1 MTPRSISTRLTKW
14 FPLLLVIAV
23 LIFLYQQAVFFI
35 APGFMG
41 IRIQGHQVKDIVT
54 KEGFHVKWPFWERIE
69 LMDLHL
75 LTYQVDAKG
84 FSKDL
89 IPLEGKLLIQFS
101 LNPATS
107 KQLFQKIGSQY
118 RFTQSLIIPLA
129 KENFQSLSTKWTAEE
144 WIQNREQVMTRF
156 KENFIQSMSQ
166 SLDFLSDA
174 VNWGKISLIELKIPD
189 PIVKLWQSKLR
200 SDVSSRLML
209 QEASILKSNEALLYL
224 KAIEKWN
231 GRLPFAISN
240 VVEKAPTNTTLSVTN
255 DQKIPAN

>member
-1 MTPRSISTRLTKW
+1 
-14 FPLLLVIAV
+14 VIAV

-54 KEGFHVKWPFWERIE
+54 KEGFHVKWPFWEKIE

-101 LNPATS
+101 LNSATS
-107 KQLFQKIGSQY
+107 TQLFQKVGSQY
-118 RFTQSLIIPLA
+118 RFTQSIIIPLA
-129 KENFQSLSTKWTAEE
+129 KETFQALSTKWTAEE
-144 WIQNREQVMTRF
+144 WIQNREEVMTRF

-166 SLDFLSDA
+166 SLQLNSLSDV

-189 PIVKLWQSKLR
+189 PIVKLWQTRLR
-200 SDVSSRLML
+200 SDVSARLML
-209 QEASILKSNEALLYL
+209 QEANVLKSNEALLYL

-240 VVEKAPTNTTLSVTN
+240 VVEKAPTNALSVTN
-255 DQKIPAN
+255 DQKTPAN